1 MRRAVGAALGL
12 VLLAG
17 CASVQPRR
25 GFDEVRADV
34 HARTNSSVHWYS
46 GGPDGAMVD
55 REVASLLAEELTP
68 DSAVQVA
75 LLSNRDLQAEYEG
88 LHIAQADLVRAGLLR
103 NPVFDAALRWP
114 TPGSGHAVEL
124 GVAMGFLDVLWIP
137 LRTRI
142 AEAEFEAAKLRV
154 SGAVLDLAGEVRG
167 AYYEVVAAEQRLEM
181 LRTVLTAFE
190 ASHELA
196 KRLHAAGNIRDLD
209 LSNER
214 AAHEDAKLELSL
226 GETGLLQARE
236 RLSELM
242 GVWGERTA
250 WRTAGRLP
258 DANEE
263 SVTRPADVESVAVER
278 SLELA
283 QARRE
288 IEAAARRAGVAGRQ
302 AVWGEMEIGA
312 DAEREVEGE
321 WSVGPA
327 VSVPIPVFDQG
338 QASAFGAKAELARA
352 QQGMHATAVRV
363 RSRARALLAVTGD
376 AAERAGYYREVMLPL
391 RERIVQE
398 TQLQYNAMQVSAF
411 QLLQAKRDQVRAG
424 GEYIDALRE
433 YWVNRSRLELLL
445 AGRMSGA
452 SPSLGGSVESE
463 RARVGA
469 GEH

>member
-1 MRRAVGAALGL
+1 MRPFLGAALL
-12 VLLAG
+12 IAFLAG
-17 CASVQPRR
+17 CESVQPRR
-25 GFDEVRADV
+25 GFEEVSAGVSERV
-34 HARTNSSVHWYS
+34 GARVHWYS
-46 GGPDGAMVD
+46 GGPEDAAAE
-55 REVASLLAEELTP
+55 REVEGLLSSELSA
-68 DSAVQVA
+68 DGAVQVA
-75 LLSNRDLQAEYEG
+75 LLNNRDLQAEYEG
-88 LHIAQADLVRAGLLR
+88 LRIAQADLVRAGLLR
-103 NPVFDAALRWP
+103 NPVFEGALRWP
-114 TPGSGHAVEL
+114 TSGGGHAVEL
-124 GVAMGFLDVLWIP
+124 GVAMGFLEVFWIP
-137 LRTRI
+137 LRKRV
-142 AEAEFEAAKLRV
+142 AGAEFEAAKLRV

-181 LRTVLTAFE
+181 LRTVLAAFE

-214 AAHEDAKLELSL
+214 AAHEEAKLEGSRA
-226 GETGLLQARE
+226 ETDAMLARE
-236 RLSELM
+236 RLNELM
-242 GVWGERTA
+242 GVWGNRTA
-250 WRTAGRLP
+250 WRTVARLP

-288 IEAAARRAGVAGRQ
+288 IEALARRAGVAGRES
-302 AVWGEMEIGA
+302 VWGEAEIGA

-327 VSVPIPVFDQG
+327 VSMPIPVFDQG
-338 QASAFGAKAELARA
+338 QAAAFAARAELTRA
-352 QQGMHATAVRV
+352 ERRMHAAAVRV
-363 RSRARALLAVTGD
+363 RSRARALLAATGD
-376 AAERAGYYREVMLPL
+376 AAERAGYYREVVLPL

-433 YWVNRSRLELLL
+433 YWTNRSRLELLL

-452 SPSLGGSVESE
+452 AAPEGASVGSE
-463 RARVGA
+463 RARIGA

>member
-1 MRRAVGAALGL
+1 MRRVLSAALGL
-12 VLLAG
+12 AVLAG

-34 HARTNSSVHWYS
+34 AERANSRLHWYS
-46 GGPDGAMVD
+46 GGPDDAAADGAVG
-55 REVASLLAEELTP
+55 ALLAEELTP

-75 LLSNRDLQAEYEG
+75 LLNNRDLQAEYEG

-103 NPVFDAALRWP
+103 NPVFEGALRWP
-114 TPGSGHAVEL
+114 TSGSGHAVEL
-124 GVAMGFLDVLWIP
+124 GVAMGFLDVFWIP
-137 LRTRI
+137 LRKRI
-142 AEAEFEAAKLRV
+142 SEAEFEAAKLRV

-167 AYYEVVAAEQRLEM
+167 AYYEAEAAEQRLEM
-181 LRTVLTAFE
+181 LRGVLAAFE

-214 AAHEDAKLELSL
+214 AAHEEAKLELSRA
-226 GETGLLQARE
+226 ETATLLARE
-236 RLSELM
+236 RLNELM
-242 GVWGERTA
+242 GVWGEQTA
-250 WRTAGRLP
+250 WRTVGRLP

-263 SVTRPADVESVAVER
+263 SVTRPADVEGVAVER

-283 QARRE
+283 LARRE
-288 IEAAARRAGVAGRQ
+288 IEAAARRAGVAGRGS
-302 AVWGEMEIGA
+302 VWGEAEIGA
-312 DAEREVEGE
+312 DAEREVEGD

-327 VSVPIPVFDQG
+327 VRVPIPVFDQG
-338 QASAFGAKAELARA
+338 QAAAFGARAELARA
-352 QQGMHATAVRV
+352 EQRLHAEAVRV
-363 RSRARALLAVTGD
+363 RSRARGLLAATGD
-376 AAERAGYYREVMLPL
+376 AAERAGYYREMVLPL
-391 RERIVQE
+391 RERIVRE

-433 YWVNRSRLELLL
+433 YWENRSRLELLL

-452 SPSLGGSVESE
+452 SPSVGGSTGAE